1 VLVYS
6 KEWKGE
12 RIMFCKRLK
21 ATMKISACLKR
32 QEKALRD
39 MDYEICR
46 NCPQIV
52 RVKAGKETD
61 RDIDRMIRELSQV
74 PVPPGFF
81 RWASSKSPKVRFTE
95 GLRGKKNGRRAK
107 GL

>member
-1 VLVYS
+1 
-6 KEWKGE
+6 
-12 RIMFCKRLK
+12 MFCKRLN
-21 ATMKISACLKR
+21 ATMKISTCLKR

-39 MDYEICR
+39 SEYEICR

-52 RVKAGKETD
+52 RVNAGKETD

-81 RWASSKSPKVRFTE
+81 RWASQKSRKVCFAE
-95 GLRGKKNGRRAK
+95 GLKGKKNNRRAK
-107 GL
+107 GSAALP